1 MRPDRPPKPVFRI
14 PFSRRALREDVDS
27 ELRFHIE
34 GRIEELM
41 SKGLS
46 REQAEREARDRFGD
60 VRRIEQEV
68 ERIDRTTLRRQSLVD
83 RAAAVADDA
92 RYALRGM
99 LRRPLHASIVVATLA
114 LAIGANTAIF
124 TLVDRVLMHPLPTP
138 GLDKLVVIQE
148 DLLGL
153 NLRDSQLAPGETY
166 DLMQRKDLFSAVAG
180 LAGGS
185 ANLTGQGDPQRV
197 AMQRTLGDFF
207 GVFAERPL
215 LGRVYRSE
223 DSAPGAPHVV
233 VATFA
238 FWRQV
243 LGADPQAIGRSL
255 ELNDTRYELI
265 GVLPPDFQYPRSA
278 QLYTP
283 FTLDPVWLTQDRRS
297 SQFIT
302 VVARPRDQLAP
313 ERLTSALA
321 LEVSGWLKQY
331 GQQYDPR
338 HFDLHARSFV
348 RYLAG
353 DLRPVLLALMGAVVL
368 VLLIACANVGSLQLV
383 LAARRAREI
392 AVRAALG
399 AGRATIV
406 RWLLVESLVLALLG
420 GVLGVGI
427 GAFILRL
434 VSRLNASQ
442 YRLLAG
448 AHLDSRVLF
457 FSAAVALSAALLVG
471 VVPALRAS
479 RVDLNDVLKDSG
491 RGSSLTLSRHRFLQG
506 SVVVQVALTLML
518 LLASALTVRSL
529 TRVLEIDPGFRAE
542 SVMTMQI
549 TLPRTRY
556 ATNAA
561 SAAFYTALVDRLKAT
576 PGFASTG
583 LVAFLPFSGGTDS
596 SPFDIPGRPPAP
608 NEPARHANT
617 QVVAGDYFRTMGIP
631 LLRGRTFEPADAQR
645 EDLEAVIV
653 DEYLARSFFPNED
666 PIGKAITHNNH
677 ATIVGVV
684 ASVPQEYLGQEPH
697 PMIYHYMPRNPWY
710 GGATAVI
717 RSTLPNATVAAMGRS
732 AVHDIDPRLPV
743 FDVKSM
749 PERVSASLTPRR
761 LAMYVLLGF
770 AALSLAL
777 AVLGIYGI
785 ISYSTAQR
793 TQEIGIRVALGAN
806 PGDVTRLVLGG
817 AMTLAAIGV
826 ASGALLFLGIGQVL
840 GSVLYGIGPRDP
852 LTIAGC
858 VLLLS
863 FVAFVASYVPARRA
877 SRVDTLVAMR
887 TE

>member
-1 MRPDRPPKPVFRI
+1 MRSERPRKPVFRI

-46 REQAEREARDRFGD
+46 REQAEREARERFGD
-60 VRRIEQEV
+60 VHRIEQEV
-68 ERIDRTTLRRQSLVD
+68 ARIDRTTQRRQSLVE
-83 RAAAVADDA
+83 RTVAVMDDA
-92 RYALRGM
+92 RYAVRGM

-153 NLRDSQLAPGETY
+153 NLLDSQLSPGETH
-166 DLMQRKDLFSAVAG
+166 DLMQRTDLFSSVTG

-197 AMQRTLGDFF
+197 SMQRTVGDFF
-207 GVFAERPL
+207 GVFAARPL
-215 LGRVYRSE
+215 LGRVYRPD

-233 VATFA
+233 VATYA
-238 FWRQV
+238 FWQQV
-243 LGADPQAIGRSL
+243 LGADPGVVGRSL

-265 GVLPPDFQYPRSA
+265 GVLPPDFQFPRSA

-283 FTLDPVWLTQDRRS
+283 FVLDPVWLTPDRRN

-302 VVARPRDQLAP
+302 VVARPRDGTSP

-321 LEVSGWLKQY
+321 LEVSRWRQQY
-331 GQQYDPR
+331 GEEYDPK
-338 HFDLHARSFV
+338 HYDLHARSFV

-406 RWLLVESLVLALLG
+406 RWLLVESLVLSLVG
-420 GVLGVGI
+420 GALGVGI
-427 GAFILRL
+427 GAFMLRL

-457 FSAAVALSAALLVG
+457 FSAGVALSAALLFG
-471 VVPALRAS
+471 VIPALRAS

-506 SVVVQVALTLML
+506 SVIVQVALTLML

-529 TRVLEIDPGFRAE
+529 ARVLQIDPGFRAE
-542 SVMTMQI
+542 SVMTMQVM
-549 TLPRTRY
+549 LPRSRY
-556 ATNAA
+556 GTNAA
-561 SAAFYTALVDRLKAT
+561 SAAFYNALVDRLKAT
-576 PGFASTG
+576 PGFASSG

-596 SPFDIPGRPPAP
+596 SPFDIPGRPPLP

-617 QVVAGDYFRTMGIP
+617 QVVAGDYFRTMGIS
-631 LLRGRTFEPADAQR
+631 LLRGRGFEPADAQR
-645 EDLEAVIV
+645 EDNEAVIV
-653 DEYLARSFFPNED
+653 DEYLAKSFFPNED

-697 PMIYHYMPRNPWY
+697 PMVYHYMPRNPWY

-717 RSTLPNATVAAMGRS
+717 RSTLPNATVAAMARS

-743 FDVKSM
+743 FDVKPMS
-749 PERVSASLTPRR
+749 ERVSASLTPRR

-785 ISYSTAQR
+785 IGYSTAQR

-826 ASGALLFLGIGQVL
+826 ATGALLFLGIGQVL

-852 LTIAGC
+852 LTIVGG

-863 FVAFVASYVPARRA
+863 VVAFVASYIPARRA
-877 SRVDTLVAMR
+877 SRVDPLIAMR

>member
-1 MRPDRPPKPVFRI
+1 MKPERPRKPVFRI
-14 PFSRRALREDVDS
+14 PFSRRALRDDVDS

-46 REQAEREARDRFGD
+46 RDQAEREARERFGD

-68 ERIDRTTLRRQSLVD
+68 ERIDRMTQRRQSILE
-83 RAAAVADDA
+83 RAGAVLDDA

-99 LRRPLHASIVVATLA
+99 LRRPLHASVVIATLA

-153 NLRDSQLAPGETY
+153 NLRDFQLSPGETY
-166 DLMQRKDLFSAVAG
+166 DLIQRRDLFGAVTG

-197 AMQRTLGDFF
+197 SIHRTLGDFF
-207 GVFAERPL
+207 GVFAARPL
-215 LGRVYRSE
+215 LGRVYRPD

-233 VATFA
+233 VAAYA
-238 FWRQV
+238 FWQQT
-243 LGADPQAIGRSL
+243 LGADPQAVGRSL
-255 ELNDTRYELI
+255 ELNDSRYELI

-283 FTLDPVWLTQDRRS
+283 FTLDPVWLTPDRRN

-302 VVARPRDQLAP
+302 VVARPRDQLSAQ
-313 ERLTSALA
+313 RLTSALD
-321 LEVSGWLKQY
+321 LEASGWMKQY
-331 GQQYDPR
+331 GEQYDPK
-338 HFDLHARSFV
+338 HYDLHARSFV
-348 RYLAG
+348 TYLAG
-353 DLRPVLLALMGAVVL
+353 DLRPVLVALMGAVVL

-383 LAARRAREI
+383 LAARRGREI

-399 AGRATIV
+399 AGRTAIV
-406 RWLLVESLVLALLG
+406 RWLMVESLVLAMVG
-420 GVLGVGI
+420 GLLGVGI
-427 GAFILRL
+427 GAFVLRM

-457 FSAAVALSAALLVG
+457 FSAAVAMSAALLFG
-471 VVPALRAS
+471 VIPSIRAS

-491 RGSSLTLSRHRFLQG
+491 RGSSITLSRHRFLQG
-506 SVVVQVALTLML
+506 SVVVQVALALML

-529 TRVLEIDPGFRAE
+529 TRVLEIDPGFQAE

-549 TLPRTRY
+549 TLPRSRY

-561 SAAFYTALVDRLKAT
+561 SAAFYTTLVDRLKAS
-576 PGFASTG
+576 PGFKSTG
-583 LVAFLPFSGGTDS
+583 LVAFLPFNGGTDS
-596 SPFDIPGRPPAP
+596 SPFDIPGRPPSP

-617 QVVAGDYFRTMGIP
+617 QVVAGDYFRTMGIR
-631 LLRGRTFEPADAQR
+631 LLRGRTFESADAQR
-645 EDLEAVIV
+645 GDNEAVIV
-653 DEYLARSFFPNED
+653 DEYLAKSFFPNED
-666 PIGKAITHNNH
+666 PIGKAIIHNNR

-697 PMIYHYMPRNPWY
+697 PMVYHYMPRNPWY

-717 RSTLPNATVAAMGRS
+717 RSTLPNAAVAATARG
-732 AVHDIDPRLPV
+732 AVHDIDPLLPV

-749 PERVSASLTPRR
+749 RERVSASLTPRR

-770 AALSLAL
+770 AALSVAL

-806 PGDVTRLVLGG
+806 PADVTRLVLRG
-817 AMTLAAIGV
+817 AMVLAGVGV
-826 ASGALLFLGIGQVL
+826 AVGALLFLGAGQVL
-840 GSVLYGIGPRDP
+840 ASMLYGIGPRDP
-852 LTIAGC
+852 LTIAGG
-858 VLLLS
+858 VLLLAV
-863 FVAFVASYVPARRA
+863 VAFVASYIPARRA
-877 SRVDTLVAMR
+877 ARVDPLIAMR
-887 TE
+887 AE